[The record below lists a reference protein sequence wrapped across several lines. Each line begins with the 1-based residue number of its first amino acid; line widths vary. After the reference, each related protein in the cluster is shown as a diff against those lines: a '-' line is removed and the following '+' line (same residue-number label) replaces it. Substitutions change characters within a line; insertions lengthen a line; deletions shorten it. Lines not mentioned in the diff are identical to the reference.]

1 MIVVRDLLLGKHRY
15 SEFLAGPERITTNI
29 LADRL
34 RRLEEEGLIQREA
47 YQEHPVRFDYTLT
60 QKGRDLGPLM
70 QEMIAWAQ
78 KYEAE
83 VIRRA
88 GEDG

>member
-1 MIVVRDLLLGKHRY
+1 M
-15 SEFLAGPERITTNI
+15 
-29 LADRL
+29 
-34 RRLEEEGLIQREA
+34 
-47 YQEHPVRFDYTLT
+47 RFDYTLT